1 MRWGMQREISGTMFY
16 YYFVCKRKLWF
27 FANEIQLES
36 ENEDVIIGKLIDEN
50 SYSREL
56 KHVLID
62 NTVNIDFI
70 KEWKILH
77 EVKKQ
82 KSIEEAGIWQLK
94 YYIYFLRQRGINIEK
109 GVLDYPKLKKREE
122 IFLSKED
129 EEKIKKILLEIREI
143 INLKVPPKLE
153 KLKIC
158 KKCAYFEYCYI

>member
-1 MRWGMQREISGTMFY
+1 MQREISGMMFY

-27 FANEIQLES
+27 FANEIQMES

-82 KSIEEAGIWQLK
+82 KSVEEAGIWQLK
-94 YYIYFLRQRGINIEK
+94 YYIYFLRKRGINIEK
-109 GVLDYPKLKKREE
+109 WILDYPKLKKREE
-122 IFLSKED
+122 IFLTEED
-129 EEKIKKILLEIREI
+129 EKRIEEILLEIREI
-143 INLKVPPKLE
+143 INLKLPPKLE

>member
-1 MRWGMQREISGTMFY
+1 MQREISGTMFY

-27 FANEIQLES
+27 FANEIQLEN

-94 YYIYFLRQRGINIEK
+94 YYIYFLKERGINIEK
-109 GVLDYPKLKKREE
+109 GILDYPKLKKRQE

-129 EEKIKKILLEIREI
+129 EERIENILLEIREI
-143 INLKVPPKLE
+143 INLKLPPK
-153 KLKIC
+153 IC
-158 KKCAYFEYCYI
+158 RKCAYFEYCYI

>member
-1 MRWGMQREISGTMFY
+1 MQREISGTMFY

-27 FANEIQLES
+27 FANEIQLED

-94 YYIYFLRQRGINIEK
+94 YYIYFLKERDINIEK
-109 GVLDYPKLKKREE
+109 GILDYPKLKKRQE

-129 EEKIKKILLEIREI
+129 EERIENILLEIREI
-143 INLKVPPKLE
+143 INLKLPPKLE

-158 KKCAYFEYCYI
+158 RKCAYFEYCYI

>member
-1 MRWGMQREISGTMFY
+1 MDKKISGTMFY

-27 FANEIQLES
+27 FSNGIQLE
-36 ENEDVIIGKLIDEN
+36 EDNEDVILGKLIDEN
-50 SYSREL
+50 SYSKEL
-56 KHVLID
+56 KHISID

-70 KEWKILH
+70 KDWKILH

-94 YYIYFLRQRGINIEK
+94 YYLYFLKIRGIKIEK
-109 GVLDYPKLKKREE
+109 GILDYPKLKKREE
-122 IFLSKED
+122 VFLSKDD
-129 EEKIKKILLEIREI
+129 EKKIKEILSEIKKITLME
-143 INLKVPPKLE
+143 KPPELE

>member
-1 MRWGMQREISGTMFY
+1 MQREISGMMFY

-27 FANEIQLES
+27 FANEIQMES

-82 KSIEEAGIWQLK
+82 KSVEEAGIWQLK
-94 YYIYFLRQRGINIEK
+94 YYIYFLRKRGINIEK
-109 GVLDYPKLKKREE
+109 GILDYPKLKKREE
-122 IFLSKED
+122 IFLTEED
-129 EEKIKKILLEIREI
+129 EKRIEEILLEIREI
-143 INLKVPPKLE
+143 VNLKLPPKLE

>member
-1 MRWGMQREISGTMFY
+1 MKKQISGTMFY

-27 FANEIQLES
+27 FSNGIQLEKD
-36 ENEDVIIGKLIDEN
+36 NEDVILGKLIDEN
-50 SYSREL
+50 SYSKEL
-56 KHVLID
+56 KHILID

-70 KEWKILH
+70 KDWKILH

-94 YYIYFLRQRGINIEK
+94 YYLYFLKTRGINIEK
-109 GVLDYPKLKKREE
+109 GILDYPKLKKREE
-122 IFLSKED
+122 VFLSKDD
-129 EEKIKKILLEIREI
+129 EKKIKEILSEIEKITLMEK
-143 INLKVPPKLE
+143 PPKLE

>member
-1 MRWGMQREISGTMFY
+1 VRWGMQREISGMMFY

-27 FANEIQLES
+27 FANEIQMES

-82 KSIEEAGIWQLK
+82 KSVEEAGIWQLK
-94 YYIYFLRQRGINIEK
+94 YYIYFLRKRGINIEK
-109 GVLDYPKLKKREE
+109 GILDYPKLKKREE
-122 IFLSKED
+122 IFLTEED
-129 EEKIKKILLEIREI
+129 EKRIEEILLEIREI
-143 INLKVPPKLE
+143 INLKLPPKLE

>member
-1 MRWGMQREISGTMFY
+1 MDKKISGTMFY

-27 FANEIQLES
+27 FSNGIQLE
-36 ENEDVIIGKLIDEN
+36 EDNEDVILGKLIDEN
-50 SYSREL
+50 SYSKEL
-56 KHVLID
+56 KHILID

-70 KEWKILH
+70 KDWKILH

-94 YYIYFLRQRGINIEK
+94 YYLYFLKIRGINIEK
-109 GVLDYPKLKKREE
+109 GILDYPKLKKREE
-122 IFLSKED
+122 IFLSENDEKKIKEILS
-129 EEKIKKILLEIREI
+129 EIEKITVMEK
-143 INLKVPPKLE
+143 PPKLE